1 MTTTAL
7 NRPAMNVRNLT
18 APQISTLK
26 ALLFLLCLMP
36 AGLLVKGFFDDA
48 LGANPIEAIT
58 HATGEWT
65 LRFLLITLAV
75 TPLRKL
81 THWHWLIR
89 LRRMLGLF
97 TFFYALLHFLT
108 YVVLDQFFDGAAIV
122 LDVLKR
128 PYITVGF
135 SAFVLLI
142 PLAVT
147 STNAMVR
154 RLGGRRWQALHRSVY
169 GIAIL
174 GVMHYWWLVKSDLT
188 QPILYGLV
196 LAALLGFRVWWRNEE
211 RKAQLAGK
219 FAMEGPPG
227 VKINQRIIPIKSQTP

>member
-1 MTTTAL
+1 MTATTAP
-7 NRPAMNVRNLT
+7 RSPS
-18 APQISTLK
+18 IKTLSARQVSVLK
-26 ALLFLLCLMP
+26 VLLFILALIP
-36 AGLLVKGFFDDA
+36 AGMLLLAFFQDR

-58 HATGEWT
+58 HATGDWT
-65 LRFLLITLAV
+65 LRFLLITLTV

-81 THWHWLIR
+81 TGWHWLIR

-97 TFFYALLHFLT
+97 TFFYAVLHFGT
-108 YVVLDQFFDGAAIV
+108 YIVLDQFFDWRAVV

-135 SAFVLLI
+135 AAFVLLV

-174 GVMHYWWLVKSDLT
+174 GVVHYWWLVKADVFEPLIYAL
-188 QPILYGLV
+188 ILAV
-196 LAALLGFRVWWRNEE
+196 LLGLRAWWREQE
-211 RKAQLAGK
+211 RQRQRSA
-219 FAMEGPPG
+219 PPPANVRG
-227 VKINQRIIPIKSQTP
+227 RIIPILPR

>member
-1 MTTTAL
+1 MTLRSLSA
-7 NRPAMNVRNLT
+7 R
-18 APQISTLK
+18 QISSLK
-26 ALLFLLCLMP
+26 ALLFLLCLIP
-36 AGLLVKGFFDDA
+36 AGLLVQGFFDDA

-81 THWHWLIR
+81 THWHWLVR
-89 LRRMLGLF
+89 LRRMLGLYA
-97 TFFYALLHFLT
+97 FFYAALHFST
-108 YVVLDQFFDGAAIV
+108 YIVLDQFFDWSAIV

-147 STNAMVR
+147 STHAMVR

-174 GVMHYWWLVKSDLT
+174 GVVHYWWLVKSDLT
-188 QPILYGLV
+188 GPLIYSAI
-196 LAALLGFRVWWRNEE
+196 LAALLGVRAWWRNQE
-211 RKAQLAGK
+211 RARQLATP
-219 FAMEGPPG
+219 AATRP
-227 VKINQRIIPIKSQTP
+227 NRIIPIRQL

>member
-1 MTTTAL
+1 MTAT
-7 NRPAMNVRNLT
+7 PAPRS
-18 APQISTLK
+18 PSIK
-26 ALLFLLCLMP
+26 ALSARQVSGLKVLLFILALIP
-36 AGLLVKGFFDDA
+36 AGMLVLAFFQDA

-58 HATGEWT
+58 HASGDWT

-81 THWHWLIR
+81 TGWHWLIR

-97 TFFYALLHFLT
+97 TFFYAVLHFGT
-108 YVVLDQFFDGAAIV
+108 YIVLDQFFDWRAVV

-135 SAFVLLI
+135 AAFVLLV

-174 GVMHYWWLVKSDLT
+174 GVVHYWWLVKADVFAPLIYAL
-188 QPILYGLV
+188 ILAV
-196 LAALLGFRVWWRNEE
+196 LLGLRAWWREQE
-211 RKAQLAGK
+211 RQRQRSA
-219 FAMEGPPG
+219 PPANG
-227 VKINQRIIPIKSQTP
+227 RGRIIPILPR

>member
-1 MTTTAL
+1 MTLRSLSAH
-7 NRPAMNVRNLT
+7 
-18 APQISTLK
+18 QISSLK
-26 ALLFLLCLMP
+26 ALLFLLCLIP
-36 AGLLVKGFFDDA
+36 AGLLVQGFFDDT

-81 THWHWLIR
+81 THWHWLVR
-89 LRRMLGLF
+89 LRRMLGLYA
-97 TFFYALLHFLT
+97 FFYAALHFST
-108 YVVLDQFFDGAAIV
+108 YIVLDQFFDWSAIV

-147 STNAMVR
+147 STHAMVR

-174 GVMHYWWLVKSDLT
+174 GVVHYWWLVKSDLT
-188 QPILYGLV
+188 GPLIYSAI
-196 LAALLGFRVWWRNEE
+196 LAALLGVRAWWRNQE
-211 RKAQLAGK
+211 RARQLATP
-219 FAMEGPPG
+219 AATRP
-227 VKINQRIIPIKSQTP
+227 NRIIPIRQL